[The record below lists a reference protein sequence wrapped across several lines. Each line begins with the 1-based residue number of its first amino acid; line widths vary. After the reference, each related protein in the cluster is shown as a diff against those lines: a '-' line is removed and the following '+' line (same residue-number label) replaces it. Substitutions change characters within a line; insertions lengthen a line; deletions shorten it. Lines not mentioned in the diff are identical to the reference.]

1 MSEQEYP
8 YEALRTFCA
17 SKPTEFDA
25 FMRLWKEEHPDP
37 ISIAK
42 ILTDS
47 EVNAMWTEEEKN
59 RTVAENLT
67 AINDAIAPVEEKP
80 KRKRKTADVE

>member
-42 ILTDS
+42 IVAKIPPTNIPIHGEIPVLMNNNV
-47 EVNAMWTEEEKN
+47 EV
-59 RTVAENLT
+59 
-67 AINDAIAPVEEKP
+67 
-80 KRKRKTADVE
+80 